1 MNRIAALGKDLQK
14 LWINYGSTYL
24 EGMGNT
30 LLLAVIATLIGCVIG
45 LLCGILQTIPY
56 GQRDPWFKK
65 AGLVLVRTVIRIY
78 VEVFRGTPM
87 ILQAVFIF
95 FGLPYFTANRMQFT
109 NIWVVSVLV
118 VSVNTGAYMAEAVRG
133 GILSVDPGQT
143 EGARAIGMTHW
154 QTMTSVVMPQALRN
168 IMPQIGNNLII
179 NIKDTSVMFIIGFSD
194 FFAKHK
200 GVVGAT
206 FQYFPSAVVEMAGYL
221 SMTLIASCLLRLVE
235 KRMDGSS
242 NYELVQSDALTLTA
256 GTYQYPG
263 NPEAD
268 RKVEET
274 RNG

>member
-1 MNRIAALGKDLQK
+1 MNRIAALGMDLRK

-56 GQRDPWFKK
+56 GRRDAWFKK
-65 AGLVLVRTVIRIY
+65 AGLTLVRALIRVY

-109 NIWVVSVLV
+109 NIWVVSILV

-133 GILSVDPGQT
+133 GILSVDQGQT

-200 GVVGAT
+200 SVVGAT

-235 KRMDGSS
+235 RHMDGSG
-242 NYELVQSDALTLTA
+242 NYDLVQVDALTLTA

-263 NPEAD
+263 NPEAE
-268 RKVEET
+268 RNVEEK